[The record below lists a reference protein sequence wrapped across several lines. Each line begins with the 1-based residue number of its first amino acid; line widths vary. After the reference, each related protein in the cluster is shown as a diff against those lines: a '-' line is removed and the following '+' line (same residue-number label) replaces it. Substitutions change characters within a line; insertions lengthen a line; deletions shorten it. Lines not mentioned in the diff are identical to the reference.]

1 MKAVVAA
8 FNQEKALVGAFSV
21 TTNLRMELF
30 EALVNRTQHQELC
43 WLLVADPPN
52 VEFIK
57 DSENVERTVQ
67 SAEVARKSVLCRHL
81 QLTKTISS
89 GEVLFSIFIFVDT

>member
-1 MKAVVAA
+1 M
-8 FNQEKALVGAFSV
+8 
-21 TTNLRMELF
+21 R
-30 EALVNRTQHQELC
+30 VNRTKNEELSC
-43 WLLVADPPN
+43 AGGWLLVADPPN

-89 GEVLFSIFIFVDT
+89 GEVLFSIYIL